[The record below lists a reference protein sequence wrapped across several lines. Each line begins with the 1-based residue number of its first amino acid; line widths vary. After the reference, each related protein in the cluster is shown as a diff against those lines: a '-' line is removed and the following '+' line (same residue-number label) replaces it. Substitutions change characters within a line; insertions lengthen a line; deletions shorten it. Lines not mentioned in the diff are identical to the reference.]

1 MNIGILHPGDMGVTV
16 GLGLQASGHQVLWVN
31 AHRSAATSQRAEPFT
46 ACADLGVLVE
56 QVEVIF
62 SVCPPDAA
70 QALALSVYEHGF
82 SGLYVDANAIAPS
95 SAQQIQKLFG
105 SQYVDGGII
114 GPPAR
119 QAGTTRMYLC
129 GPQAVQVATLFSQ
142 GHMQA
147 VVMEGDISAAS
158 ALKMA
163 YAAYTKGSSA
173 LLLAV
178 NALAEAAGVT
188 ETLHQEWL
196 ISQPG
201 LLERSERTATATSRK
216 AWRFSGEMLEIAQTF
231 ADYGLPDQFH
241 QGAAQL
247 YALLADLKN
256 LPPAQLDEVI
266 KVLLERDRAPK

>member
-1 MNIGILHPGDMGVTV
+1 MHVGILHPGDMGVTV
-16 GLGLQASGHQVLWVN
+16 GLGLQASGHRVAWVN
-31 AHRSAATSQRAEPFT
+31 AHRSAATCQRAEPFA
-46 ACADLGVLVE
+46 ACADLGALVE

-70 QALALSVYEHGF
+70 QAVALAVYENGF
-82 SGLYVDANAIAPS
+82 SGLYVDANAIAPN
-95 SAQQIQKLFG
+95 SAQQIQNLFG
-105 SQYVDGGII
+105 RQYVDGGII

-129 GPQAVQVATLFSQ
+129 GPSAAQVAALFSQ
-142 GHMQA
+142 GHLQA
-147 VVMEGDISAAS
+147 VVMNGDATAAS

-201 LLERSERTATATSRK
+201 LLKRSEQTAAATSRK
-216 AWRFSGEMLEIAQTF
+216 AWRFSGEMLEIAETF
-231 ADYGLPDQFH
+231 AHYGLPDQFH
-241 QGAAQL
+241 QGAARL
-247 YALLADLKN
+247 YASMAELKD
-256 LPPAQLDEVI
+256 LPPAQLAEVI
-266 KVLLERDRAPK
+266 KVLLEHDIEQ